1 MSASKVQTSVVGRIL
16 FSVVAQMLRLRAV
29 MRHFSPWVLAV
40 PAVAIAST
48 MGSLYGYFWPVGQPS
63 LLVPFT
69 TAMAAT
75 SFMTAATCWVLR
87 GDLFHRWLIYLTGC
101 FWYRAIDLSGSK
113 LGAAIALAILICY
126 ALAKFE
132 ELRPYLQNRLVVSLL
147 VGSLL
152 CQCLPMLM
160 TSEVWSWGVQVG
172 LWPYRV
178 STAMVLSGRMLLL
191 MTIVASEVLSRT
203 GRLSIERTI
212 SAAVAEVSPFQPSQ
226 SVAGP
231 VRPSARKAA

>member
-1 MSASKVQTSVVGRIL
+1 MSASKVQTSIVGRIL

-29 MRHFSPWVLAV
+29 LRHFSLWVLVV
-40 PAVAIAST
+40 PAIAIAST
-48 MGSLYGYFWPVGQPS
+48 MGSLYGYFWPAAHPS
-63 LLVPFT
+63 LLLPLT
-69 TAMAAT
+69 TALAAT

-101 FWYRAIDLSGSK
+101 FWFQAIDFSGSK
-113 LGAAIALAILICY
+113 LGTALALAILICY

-132 ELRPYLQNRLVVSLL
+132 ALRPYLQNRLVVSLL

-160 TSEVWSWGVQVG
+160 TSEVWSWGVRVG

-178 STAMVLSGRMLLL
+178 NSAMMLTGRLMLL
-191 MTIVASEVLSRT
+191 MTIVVSEVLSRT
-203 GRLSIERTI
+203 GRLSIEQSLT
-212 SAAVAEVSPFQPSQ
+212 ATAVEVSPFHPPQTIAEPARS
-226 SVAGP
+226 
-231 VRPSARKAA
+231 SARKAA